1 MALTVAVASL
11 VSVVL
16 RLNAPLV
23 LQADWHADDALF
35 ATHASHLLSGE
46 WLGPYNLWTVAKGP
60 GYPLFLAAVYK
71 AHLPLALAQHAIHLI
86 AAGVLAV
93 AVARITRARSLGVVV
108 YCVLAVD
115 PSYLG
120 RWASTVSRDVLYGP
134 VSLLVVALGLLL
146 VAYLP
151 SAARRGTS
159 WLVAIAVGGGGA
171 IGITS
176 AAYYLT
182 RDERPWLVPAVLA
195 VAVVGAATWR
205 RDIPD
210 RSTLLRAAGGA
221 LVATVIAGGTLAW
234 SIGQV
239 ADRNEAAYGT
249 RITSDLTEGE
259 IARAYAEWQRVDVGE
274 PIPMVPVTR
283 AQMDAVFDV
292 SPTAAGLEPL
302 LTTHLAARWIDQ
314 DCYPPGDP
322 TCEYPGS
329 YFVWALRE
337 AAEFNGHMTSAADA
351 QRFFGQLA
359 DEIAG
364 ACDDALPCVAP
375 GFASIPPLARI
386 DETRI
391 VSSLHQATTYLFSF
405 DVAEPSGT
413 PRTSGSDEEWAA
425 MSAPLRGVDGTL
437 ADYQAAERRA
447 ADRQQIVAGLTDVY
461 RWAARLGAL
470 PALVGFALALRRQGR
485 PTRRPMLA
493 LAGVMAV
500 AVGSRVVL
508 LALVDMTSFR
518 AATWGMY
525 ILPGVEFLL
534 VLLVLGW
541 WSLGVAVWG
550 WYEARRPA
558 SVDHPGGTEETERD
572 RNDRLDA
579 PPSDDARL
587 VRG

>member
-1 MALTVAVASL
+1 
-11 VSVVL
+11 
-16 RLNAPLV
+16 
-23 LQADWHADDALF
+23 
-35 ATHASHLLSGE
+35 
-46 WLGPYNLWTVAKGP
+46 
-60 GYPLFLAAVYK
+60 
-71 AHLPLALAQHAIHLI
+71 
-86 AAGVLAV
+86 
-93 AVARITRARSLGVVV
+93 VVV
-108 YCVLAVD
+108 YCVLALD

-134 VSLLVVALGLLL
+134 LSLLVVALGLLL

-151 SAARRGTS
+151 SAARRGTG
-159 WLVAIAVGGGGA
+159 WLAATAVGGGGA
-171 IGITS
+171 LGVTT
-176 AAYYLT
+176 ALYYLT
-182 RDERPWLVPAVLA
+182 RDERPWLVPALLA

-205 RDIPD
+205 RDISD

-221 LVATVIAGGTLAW
+221 LIATVIAGGTLAW

-239 ADRNEAAYGT
+239 SDRNEAAYGT

-259 IARAYAEWQRVDVGE
+259 IVQAYAEWQRVDVGE

-314 DCYPPGDP
+314 DCYPPADP

-337 AAEFNGHMTSAADA
+337 AAEFTGHMTSAAEA

-359 DEIAG
+359 DEIDG

-375 GFASIPPLARI
+375 GFASMPPLARI
-386 DETRI
+386 DESRI

-405 DVAEPSGT
+405 DVAEPSGS
-413 PRTSGSDEEWAA
+413 PRTSGSEEEWAA
-425 MSAPLRGVDGTL
+425 MTAPLRGVGGTL
-437 ADYQAAERRA
+437 ADYQEAERRA
-447 ADRQQIVAGLTDVY
+447 VDRQQLVAGLTDVY

-470 PALVGFALALRRQGR
+470 PALLGLALALRRPGR
-485 PTRRPMLA
+485 PTRRPTLA

-500 AVGSRVVL
+500 AVGSRLLL
-508 LALVDMTSFR
+508 LAVVDMTSFR

-541 WSLGVAVWG
+541 WSLGVAVRDWLTV
-550 WYEARRPA
+550 RR
-558 SVDHPGGTEETERD
+558 SVGEPSGAEQMKTERD
-572 RNDRLDA
+572 GEDRLEA
-579 PPSDDARL
+579 PPSGDARL
-587 VRG
+587 VPK